1 MISCQITYTLH
12 LCLVIRCIPAR
23 DSVVFHDVIKAARP
37 AEILVCVNLVT
48 VVAPAFIHPSID
60 VGEWYMAV
68 ERLGN
73 LEFSVAE
80 DPGRRLP
87 QRALTFV
94 LLFIDV
100 AVRRWGSGRRRAR
113 VS

>member
-12 LCLVIRCIPAR
+12 LSLVNTCLPAR
-23 DSVVFHDVIKAARP
+23 DSVVFHDVSTAARP
-37 AEILVCVNLVT
+37 AHILVCVNLVI
-48 VVAPAFIHPSID
+48 VVALAFIHPSID
-60 VGEWYMAV
+60 VGEWYRAV
-68 ERLGN
+68 VRLGN

-80 DPGRRLP
+80 DPDRRLP

-100 AVRRWGSGRRRAR
+100 TVLRWGSWRSR